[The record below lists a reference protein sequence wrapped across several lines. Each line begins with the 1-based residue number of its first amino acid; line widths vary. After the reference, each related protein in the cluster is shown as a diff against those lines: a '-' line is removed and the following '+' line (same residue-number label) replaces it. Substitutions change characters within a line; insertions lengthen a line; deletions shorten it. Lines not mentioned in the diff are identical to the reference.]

1 MEIINIKFSYG
12 ENILNVSKL
21 EITDYFILNKYV
33 ELDSNGSLV
42 TKYINETHNPVI
54 ILKNKVFSKIYKN
67 K

>member
-54 ILKNKVFSKIYKN
+54 I
-67 K
+67 